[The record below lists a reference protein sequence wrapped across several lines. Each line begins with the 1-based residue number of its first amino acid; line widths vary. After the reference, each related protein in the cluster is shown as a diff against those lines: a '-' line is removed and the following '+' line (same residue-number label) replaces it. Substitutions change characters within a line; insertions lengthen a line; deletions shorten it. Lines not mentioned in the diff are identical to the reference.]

1 MHMEGGIMSLTGET
15 DRKPLVTGDEPAYA
29 LGGANALWVVE
40 GAHNTAVFQLVKGL
54 AVEC

>member
-40 GAHNTAVFQLVKGL
+40 GAHNTALFQLVKGL